1 MPDPIKVAEQDQTA
15 SNQSTVGW
23 QGPEDSIVFDPEAMQ
38 ALLADLDKPVY
49 GVQVDNNY
57 GLTHK
62 GRLVDDTRSNQN
74 AAATPPLPAEQ
85 LGSRTFKTDYGV
97 KLAYYGGAMA
107 SAISSEE
114 MVIALGQN
122 GAMGSFGAAGNVPDR
137 IESAIH
143 KIQNA
148 LPQGPYLFNLIHSPY
163 EEALERRAVEL
174 YLQHA
179 VRVVE
184 ASAFLDLTPHIVHY
198 RAAGL
203 SRAANGDVEIKNRV
217 IAKLS
222 RTEVAT
228 HFMRPAPDKIL
239 NALVAD
245 GRITQ
250 EQASLA
256 RLVPMADDVTVEGD
270 SGGHTDN
277 RPLLG
282 LIPTM
287 IALRDQQ
294 RQENGYAQIIR
305 VGAAGGISTPHAAL
319 GAFMMGAD
327 YVVTGSVNQACIES
341 GASNHTKKL
350 LAEAGMADV
359 TMAPSSDMF
368 EMGVKVQVLK
378 KGTLFA
384 MRAQKLYTLYTEY
397 ESLEAIPAEER
408 NKLEKQIF
416 QKPLESIWQETVDFF
431 TQRDPKQIERANQNP
446 KRKMALVFRWY
457 LGLSSRWSAAG
468 TAGREMDYQVWCGPS
483 MGTFNDWVRGTYMEK
498 WDNRKVADVALQI
511 MTGAAY
517 QYRARSL
524 EMQGILLP
532 TQATRYFL
540 STPLA

>member
-1 MPDPIKVAEQDQTA
+1 MPNQTSPA
-15 SNQSTVGW
+15 APPKAPQMQSTKGW
-23 QGPEDSIVFDPEAMQ
+23 QGPKNSIAFDPQTMQ
-38 ALLADLDKPVY
+38 VVLTNLRQPVY
-49 GVQVDNNY
+49 AISTDGKF
-57 GLTHK
+57 GLTNE
-62 GRLVDDTRSNQN
+62 GQLVDSEKSEQM
-74 AAATPPLPAEQ
+74 AVMAPALPVEQ
-85 LGSRTFKTDYGV
+85 LGSSSFRSTFGT

-114 MVIALGQN
+114 MVIALGQG
-122 GAMGSFGAAGNVPDR
+122 GALGSFGAAGNVPDR
-137 IESAIH
+137 IASAIH

-148 LPQGPYLFNLIHSPY
+148 LPQGPYAFNLIHSPY

-174 YLQHA
+174 YLEHG
-179 VRVVE
+179 VHVVE

-203 SRAANGDVEIKNRV
+203 RRADNGEVEIKNHV

-222 RTEVAT
+222 RTEVAS
-228 HFMRPAPDKIL
+228 HFMQPAPDKIL
-239 NALVAD
+239 NTLVAD

-250 EQASLA
+250 EQADLA
-256 RLVPMADDVTVEGD
+256 RIVPMADDVTVEGD

-277 RPLLG
+277 RPLVG

-287 IALRDQQ
+287 IALRDQL
-294 RQENGYAQIIR
+294 QEIHGYAQPIR
-305 VGAAGGISTPHAAL
+305 IGAAGGISTPHAAL

-341 GASNHTKKL
+341 GASDHTKKL
-350 LAEAGMADV
+350 LAEAGMADI

-368 EMGVKVQVLK
+368 EMGVRVQVLK

-384 MRAQKLYTLYTEY
+384 MRAQKLFNLYTQY
-397 ESLEAIPAEER
+397 ESLDAIPTDER
-408 NKLEKQIF
+408 ARLEKQIF
-416 QKPLESIWQETVDFF
+416 QKPLDSIWQETVDFF
-431 TQRDPKQIERANQNP
+431 AQRDPKQIERANQNP

-468 TAGREMDYQVWCGPS
+468 VVGREMDYQIWCGPS
-483 MGTFNDWVRGTYMEK
+483 MGTFNDWVRGTYLEK
-498 WDNRKVADVALQI
+498 PENRKVTDVALQI

-524 EMQGILLP
+524 EMQGAILP
-532 TQATRYFL
+532 NRAVQYYPI
-540 STPLA
+540 SPMV

>member
-1 MPDPIKVAEQDQTA
+1 MPNQASAAEQNQTT
-15 SNQSTVGW
+15 STQSTMGW
-23 QGPEDSIVFDPEAMQ
+23 QGPEDSIVFDQQAMQ
-38 ALLADLDKPVY
+38 DKLADLGKPVY
-49 GVQVDNNY
+49 AVVVEEKL
-57 GLTHK
+57 GLTNE
-62 GRLVDDTRSNQN
+62 GRLIEKEVSGQK
-74 AAATPPLPAEQ
+74 AWMTPALPVEQ
-85 LGSRTFKTDYGV
+85 LGSPSFRSTYGT

-114 MVIALGQN
+114 MVIALGQG

-143 KIQNA
+143 KVQEA
-148 LPQGPYLFNLIHSPY
+148 LPQGPYAFNLIHSPY

-174 YLQHA
+174 YLAHG
-179 VRVVE
+179 VHVVE
-184 ASAFLDLTPHIVHY
+184 ASAFLDLTPHIVRY

-203 SRAANGDVEIKNRV
+203 TRSGNGEIEIKNRV

-228 HFMRPAPDKIL
+228 HFMQPAPEKIL
-239 NALVAD
+239 SALVAD

-250 EQASLA
+250 EQADLA
-256 RLVPMADDVTVEGD
+256 RIVPMADDVTVEGD

-277 RPLLG
+277 RPLVG

-287 IALRDQQ
+287 IALRDQL
-294 RQENGYAQIIR
+294 QEKHDYAQTIR
-305 VGAAGGISTPHAAL
+305 IGAAGGISTPHAAL
-319 GAFMMGAD
+319 GAYMMGAD

-341 GASNHTKKL
+341 GASDHTKKL
-350 LAEAGMADV
+350 LADAGMADI

-384 MRAQKLYTLYTEY
+384 MRAQKLYNLYNQY

-408 NKLEKQIF
+408 AKLEKQIF
-416 QKPLESIWQETVDFF
+416 QKPIDSIWQETVDFF

-468 TAGREMDYQVWCGPS
+468 VAGREMDYQIWCGPS
-483 MGTFNDWVRGTYMEK
+483 MGTFNDWVRGTYLEK
-498 WDNRKVADVALQI
+498 TENRKVFDVANQI
-511 MTGAAY
+511 MNGAAY

-524 EMQGILLP
+524 EMQGVILP
-532 TQATRYFL
+532 GRTAQYYP
-540 STPLA
+540 SSPLT